1 MDKNEFAALYEA
13 NKQIVL
19 WMAWKLSWVCK
30 YSQTLDLDDLRQ
42 EGFLAMVAAWE
53 TFRGESADWTKYLR
67 TSIRN
72 RIYRLVRRRRIDN
85 RTISI
90 NRRMGVDNP
99 VELLDLIPAKV
110 SPVDARILAEGNAR
124 EIRDALAELTDAQR
138 ESIRLCYLDGLGV
151 VETSKRM
158 GVSQKMTRKQLD
170 AGINRLRLRLCEG
183 ASRDDSGA
191 AGYRRGIYRD
201 ADAGRGTL

>member
-1 MDKNEFAALYEA
+1 
-13 NKQIVL
+13 
-19 WMAWKLSWVCK
+19 
-30 YSQTLDLDDLRQ
+30 
-42 EGFLAMVAAWE
+42 
-53 TFRGESADWTKYLR
+53 
-67 TSIRN
+67 
-72 RIYRLVRRRRIDN
+72 
-85 RTISI
+85 
-90 NRRMGVDNP
+90 VDNP

-183 ASRDDSGA
+183 VSRDDSGA